1 MIDKFRGNFYYLSN
15 FYNAPITWEGIT
27 YKNNESAFQSA
38 KLLDV
43 NKRLLFANLNASDA
57 KRKGRRVQLRP
68 DWEKVKTKIM
78 YDICYAKFTQNQYLK
93 DKLLSTGNEYLIE
106 GNDWNDTFW
115 GVCNGR
121 GYNNLGKILM
131 QVRNNIKKER

>member
-43 NKRLLFANLNASDA
+43 NKRLLFANLNANDA
-57 KRKGRRVQLRP
+57 KRKG
-68 DWEKVKTKIM
+68 
-78 YDICYAKFTQNQYLK
+78 
-93 DKLLSTGNEYLIE
+93 
-106 GNDWNDTFW
+106 
-115 GVCNGR
+115 
-121 GYNNLGKILM
+121 
-131 QVRNNIKKER
+131 

>member
-43 NKRLLFANLNASDA
+43 NKRLLFANLNAN
-57 KRKGRRVQLRP
+57 
-68 DWEKVKTKIM
+68 EKH
-78 YDICYAKFTQNQYLK
+78 
-93 DKLLSTGNEYLIE
+93 
-106 GNDWNDTFW
+106 
-115 GVCNGR
+115 
-121 GYNNLGKILM
+121 
-131 QVRNNIKKER
+131 

>member
-38 KLLDV
+38 KLLDI
-43 NKRLLFANLNASDA
+43 NKRLLFANLNANDA

-106 GNDWNDTFW
+106 GND
-115 GVCNGR
+115 
-121 GYNNLGKILM
+121 
-131 QVRNNIKKER
+131 

>member
-43 NKRLLFANLNASDA
+43 NKRLLFANLNANDA

-68 DWEKVKTKIM
+68 DWE
-78 YDICYAKFTQNQYLK
+78 
-93 DKLLSTGNEYLIE
+93 
-106 GNDWNDTFW
+106 
-115 GVCNGR
+115 
-121 GYNNLGKILM
+121 
-131 QVRNNIKKER
+131 